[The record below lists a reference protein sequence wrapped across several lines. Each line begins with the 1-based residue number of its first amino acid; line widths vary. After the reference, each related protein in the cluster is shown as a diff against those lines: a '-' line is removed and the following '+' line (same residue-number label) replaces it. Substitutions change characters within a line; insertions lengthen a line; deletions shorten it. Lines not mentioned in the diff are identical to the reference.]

1 MKKVRIKNSSDEYI
15 CGKIV
20 CVGKN
25 YKEHAEELGGTL
37 PEFPLIFLKPPSAII
52 FSGDKVIHPSFTE
65 NLHYEAELVLLIGE
79 DVKNVDLQTAERA
92 IIGYSI
98 GLDMTARDIQFE
110 LSKKGNPWTIA
121 KCFDTSAVLTDFI
134 YKKDYQLTMNEKII
148 LKVNGTVKQNCELN
162 KMVFKPAEIVKYI
175 SSIMALEKGDLIYTG
190 TPAGVGR
197 VVKGDQIEAEVTS
210 VAKLETEI
218 I

>member
-1 MKKVRIKNSSDEYI
+1 MKIISVKNSDSKFTV
-15 CGKIV
+15 GKIV

-25 YKEHAEELGGTL
+25 YQEHAEELGGTL

-52 FSGDKVIHPSFTE
+52 FSGAKVIHPSFTQ

-79 DVKNVDLQTAERA
+79 DVSKADLETSERA

-98 GLDMTARDIQFE
+98 GLDMTARDVQFD

-121 KCFDTSAVLTDFI
+121 KCFDTSAVLTDFVL
-134 YKKDYQLTMNEKII
+134 KKDCHLTLNEKII
-148 LKVNGTVKQNCELN
+148 LKVNGEVKQNCELN
-162 KMVFKPAEIVKYI
+162 KMVFKPAEIVQYI
-175 SSIMALEKGDLIYTG
+175 SGIIALEKGDLIYTG

-197 VVKGDQIEAEVTS
+197 VVRGDKIEAEVTGI
-210 VAKLETEI
+210 AKLETEI